1 MSHRLNHVSQMKT
14 GLLKR
19 SLLALLML
27 AVASV
32 WQISPS
38 VAGTPC
44 HMSTANITTGQPGT
58 DGHCKSGDC
67 TAMMACCQAPAN
79 FLAPYNASVTSVVW
93 TRVVWTTHIRTL
105 IGLHLLPDLHP
116 PTARV

>member
-1 MSHRLNHVSQMKT
+1 MKT
-14 GLLKR
+14 GLFKR
-19 SLLALLML
+19 SLIALLML

-44 HMSTANITTGQPGT
+44 HMSAASITTSQPGT
-58 DGHCKSGDC
+58 DGHCKSGGC
-67 TAMMACCQAPAN
+67 TAMMVCCQAPVN
-79 FLAPYNASVTSVVW
+79 FLAPYSASVTSVVW
-93 TRVVWTTHIRTL
+93 TRVVWTARIPTL

-116 PTARV
+116 PTARI